1 MTPMDAPMP
10 DALFDDEDDELD
22 DPPPDR
28 SLTTSEKKLQ
38 RWVDLLAALLVRQ
51 RHATFDELAK
61 DVPGYDLA
69 NAQRESVLRTFER
82 DKDELREFGVPIDTI
97 GDSDAD
103 MVGYRLERKAF
114 YLPYLMVTGHERS
127 TTAPRRVD
135 AEGYR
140 ALGMLAFEPDELDA
154 IIEAAAR
161 VRALGDPLLAAESGA
176 AIRKLA
182 LDVPLGAVLDHQVAE
197 VMPLDASGRE
207 FRVAPRAQADM
218 AVFDRLADALTRHKT
233 VTFHYYTMERGEQAR
248 RTVEPYGLFFVS
260 SHWYLAGRDTDRGAL
275 RNFRLSRI
283 SRVDV
288 NKKKPQ
294 SADYAVPPDFS
305 LRDHAQSRE
314 LWEIGDGAVMTAVV
328 EFRELTGATR
338 AALRLGKPVDGSDTR
353 RRFDVRRPDA
363 FARWLLS
370 FGGDVRPVEPLEL
383 CEEHNRVAA
392 ATLERYS
399 DRAPEPARG

>member
-1 MTPMDAPMP
+1 MHDT
-10 DALFDDEDDELD
+10 LFDDDDLD

-38 RWVDLLAALLVRQ
+38 RWVDLLAALLIRQ

-69 NAQRESVLRTFER
+69 NSQRESVLRTFER
-82 DKDELREFGVPIDTI
+82 DKDELRDFGVPIDTI
-97 GDSDAD
+97 EDNDGD

-127 TTAPRRVD
+127 STAPRRVNTD
-135 AEGYR
+135 GYR
-140 ALGMLAFEPDELDA
+140 ALGTLAFEPDELDA
-154 IIEAAAR
+154 IIEGAAR
-161 VRALGDPLLAAESGA
+161 VRALGDPLLVAESDA
-176 AIRKLA
+176 AVRKLA
-182 LDVPLGAVLDHQVAE
+182 LDVPLGAVLDHEVAE
-197 VMPLDASGRE
+197 AMPTDASGRE
-207 FRVAPRAQADM
+207 FRIAPHAEPETT
-218 AVFDRLADALTRHKT
+218 VFDRLADALTRHKS
-233 VTFHYYTMERGEQAR
+233 VTFDYYTIERGDQTR
-248 RTVEPYGLFFVS
+248 RSVEPYGLFFIS

-294 SADYAVPPDFS
+294 SADYVVPTEFS
-305 LRDHAQSRE
+305 LRDHARSRE
-314 LWEIGDGAVMTAVV
+314 PWEIGDGAAMSAVV
-328 EFRELTGATR
+328 EFTASTGATHT
-338 AALRLGKPVDGSDTR
+338 ALRLGKPVDGNEAR

-370 FGGDVRPVEPLEL
+370 FGGDVRPIEPVEL
-383 CEEHNRVAA
+383 CEEYRRVAA
-392 ATLERYS
+392 ATLERYTA
-399 DRAPEPARG
+399 RAPEADRG